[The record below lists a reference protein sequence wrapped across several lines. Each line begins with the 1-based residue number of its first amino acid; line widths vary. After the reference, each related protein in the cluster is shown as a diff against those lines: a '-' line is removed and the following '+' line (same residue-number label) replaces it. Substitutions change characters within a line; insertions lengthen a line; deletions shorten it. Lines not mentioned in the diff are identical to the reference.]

1 MALYSI
7 LALILSFF
15 VDFLLLLGTNCLW
28 GYPHCPGRCIL
39 GAGVGLLYAG
49 LCMLKGFA
57 FLGSFIWRTVFIG
70 LISVAAFGLQ
80 KSTLWRGGVFWLLRM
95 ALGGAAVGADSP
107 WGAMLAVVCIC
118 ILCAMGFWR
127 GGRMGVYV
135 PVELNYGDKQLK
147 LTALRD
153 TGNTLFDPVSGQ
165 SVLVV
170 GADAAQSLTGLTREQ
185 LRQPVESIGVL
196 PGLRLIPYK
205 TVGQEGGFLLGL
217 RLRQVQVGSRR
228 GSQIVAFAP
237 VCLSSEGTYQAL
249 TGGAV

>member
-7 LALILSFF
+7 AALILSFL
-15 VDFLLLLGTNCLW
+15 VDFLLLLGTNRLW
-28 GYPHCPGRCIL
+28 GYPHSPGRCVL
-39 GAGVGLLYAG
+39 GAGVGGIHAG
-49 LCMLKGFA
+49 LCMLGGFS
-57 FLGSFIWRTVFIG
+57 FLGNFFWRTVFIG
-70 LISVAAFGLQ
+70 LVSVAAFGLQ
-80 KSTLWRGGVFWLLRM
+80 FSALWRGGVFWLLRM
-95 ALGGAAVGADSP
+95 ALGGIATGADSP
-107 WGAMLAVVCIC
+107 WGGMLTAVCIC

-127 GGRMGVYV
+127 GGGLQRLV
-135 PVELNYGDKQLK
+135 PVELRYGDKQLK

-185 LRQPVESIGVL
+185 LRQPVESIGAL

-205 TVGQEGGFLLGL
+205 TIGQEGGFLLGL
-217 RLRQVQVGSRR
+217 RLRQVQVGNRR
-228 GSQIVAFAP
+228 GSQLVAFAP
-237 VCLSSEGTYQAL
+237 VCLSSQGAYQAL